1 MEPTSKKLNK
11 SAWSWALY
19 DWANSAFATTVMAG
33 FFPLFFKSYWASNLS
48 DAESTFA
55 IGSVNSLVGLLIAF
69 SAPVLGALADAGDSK
84 RKFLFSFAFLGIIAT
99 GYLFFIPESSWKLAV
114 VFYGIGVIGFS
125 GGNIFY
131 DSLLVTVS
139 KEKERNRVSA
149 LGFSLGY
156 LGGGILFLLNVAMFL
171 YPNWFGLENQIEA
184 VLWSFLSVAVWW
196 LIFSL
201 PIYLNVKEPI
211 QNASKKQINTVI
223 ADAFEN
229 LLNTAKSIK
238 KFKSAV
244 IFLLAYFLYMDGV
257 DTIIRMATSYGSDIG
272 LSATS
277 MIQALLLTQ
286 FIGFPATLVFG
297 YYADRFGYKYSL
309 SFAIIVYIFVVL
321 FSAQMDTAFE
331 FYVVAS
337 VVGLVQG
344 GVQAISRSFF
354 STLIPENK
362 AAEFF
367 GFYNF
372 IGKSSV
378 FLGPF
383 MVSGIAL
390 ITGSPSYGILSLL
403 ILFIPGLILLW
414 LVPEKN

>member
-33 FFPLFFKSYWASNLS
+33 FFPIFFKSYWASDIS

-69 SAPVLGALADAGDSK
+69 SAPILGAFADAGDSK
-84 RKFLFSFAFLGIIAT
+84 RKFLFSFIFLGIIAT

-114 VFYGIGVIGFS
+114 IFYGIGVIGFS

-171 YPNWFGLENQIEA
+171 YPSWFGLENQIEA
-184 VLWSFLSVAVWW
+184 VLWSFMSVAIWW
-196 LIFSL
+196 FVFSL
-201 PIYLNVKEPI
+201 PIYLKVKEPI
-211 QNASKKQINTVI
+211 QNIDRKPIYMVI
-223 ADAFEN
+223 TEAFTN
-229 LLNTAKSIK
+229 LLNTARSIK
-238 KFKSAV
+238 KYKSAV

-297 YYADRFGYKYSL
+297 YYADKFGYKYSL

-321 FSAQMDTAFE
+321 FSAQMDTAVE
-331 FYVVAS
+331 FYLVAS

-378 FLGPF
+378 FIGPF
-383 MVSGIAL
+383 MVSGVAL
-390 ITGSPSYGILSLL
+390 LTESPNLGILSLL

-414 LVPEKN
+414 KVPSN